1 MRDIA
6 MGRPKNRNGF
16 NLTGELLVTVNTSE
30 YQNTASLSMGYILNR
45 FNTIVNQL
53 LIEDV
58 LNKYSPV
65 YEVLLDPV
73 FVLNGIIDSYNQEN
87 QFCL

>member
-1 MRDIA
+1 
-6 MGRPKNRNGF
+6 MGN
-16 NLTGELLVTVNTSE
+16 
-30 YQNTASLSMGYILNR
+30 ILNR

-65 YEVLLDPV
+65 NEVLLDPV

>member
-6 MGRPKNRNGF
+6 MGRLKNRNGF

-30 YQNTASLSMGYILNR
+30 YQNTASLSMGNILNR

-65 YEVLLDPV
+65 NEVLLDPV